1 MIIILLGAP
10 GAGKGTIAKLIVNK
24 WQIPQIST
32 GDILRKNIAKG
43 TFLGKQAKKFIDTG
57 DLVPDN
63 LILVM
68 VKERFQEEDCL
79 NGFILDGFP
88 RTIKQA
94 NDLDDLLKGLSKEI
108 TATILVD
115 VPYDEIKRRISGR
128 RTCSNENCQSIYNIF
143 FNPTKF
149 DGICDKCNSSVI
161 QRSDET
167 DEVVGNRLKIYEEKT
182 APLIEYY
189 GERGLLK
196 RFTGSSSKEIFDKIK
211 KSYLKEFF
219 RK

>member
-10 GAGKGTIAKLIVNK
+10 GAGKGTIAKLMVNR

-43 TFLGKQAKKFIDTG
+43 TYLGKQAEKFINTG

-63 LILVM
+63 LILFM
-68 VKERFQEEDCL
+68 VEERFQKDDCD

-94 NDLDDLLKGLSKEI
+94 DDLDDLLKGSSKEI
-108 TATILVD
+108 NATILVD

-143 FNPTKF
+143 FNPPKV

-167 DEVVGNRLKIYEEKT
+167 DEVVSNRLRIYEEKT

-189 GERGLLK
+189 KKKGLFK
-196 RFTGSSSKEIFDKIK
+196 CYSGNSSEEIFNQIK
-211 KSYLKEFF
+211 ENYESNF
-219 RK
+219 